1 MAFKDVYNSLHTQL
15 SNDATLLAYMSA
27 DDFVKG
33 FKENLPS
40 RRYMVV
46 FEPGAEIDEEG
57 NQDYGR
63 IKEVEYEIQLY
74 CRTVLTS
81 TRIDSVIVGNDT
93 YKGLLDF
100 TEDTKDAIRKDLTLS
115 YNAVGYSLSGE
126 NAAGSFDLD
135 SSHRF
140 IAVSIDGRT
149 PTGYDSIAC
158 GSSTLAGADVA
169 TNIQASLRALGQIS
183 NDGFSQATCS
193 FNAATNQF
201 TISSSNDGPRSQV
214 VVTAGAS
221 DDCSSILG
229 FSSPTEQRGTNIVKI
244 RFGNISVENG
254 AFPVRFRIIPV
265 LITEEIIVGG

>member
-1 MAFKDVYNSLHTQL
+1 MAFKDVYNALHTQL
-15 SNDATLLAYMSA
+15 SNDATLLGYMSA

-33 FKENLPS
+33 FKESMPV
-40 RRYMVV
+40 RRYMVIL
-46 FEPGAEIDEEG
+46 EPGPEIDEEG

-63 IKEVEYEIQLY
+63 IKEVEYEIQTY
-74 CRTVLTS
+74 CRIVLTS
-81 TRIDSVIVGNDT
+81 TRIESVIVGNDS

-100 TEDTKDAIRKDLTLS
+100 TEDVKDAIRKDLTLS
-115 YNAVGYSLSGE
+115 YNAVGYSSSIE

-135 SSHRF
+135 ASNRF

-149 PTGYDSIAC
+149 PTGYDVIDC
-158 GSSTLAGADVA
+158 GSSTLAGAAVA

-183 NDGFSQATCS
+183 NDGYSQATCS

-201 TISSSNDGPRSQV
+201 TISSSNYGPRGQV
-214 VVTAGAS
+214 TVTAGAS
-221 DDCSSILG
+221 DDASSLLG
-229 FSSPTEQRGTNIVKI
+229 FSSPTEQRGTNLVKI